1 MIRGFRPPATDDG
14 GIFTYGPPT
23 EVRAPAGCVLRIL
36 RQGRLSIFFRIEFRC
51 SRDFIGCSRD
61 FNFIHDQY
69 PFLSFLKKLNL
80 FSSISYISPLRDSQL
95 RYGRVE
101 IPTLNESRAARN
113 CSRRDTDVK

>member
-1 MIRGFRPPATDDG
+1 M
-14 GIFTYGPPT
+14 
-23 EVRAPAGCVLRIL
+23 RASNLTAGAP
-36 RQGRLSIFFRIEFRC
+36 GSIFFRIEFRC

-95 RYGRVE
+95 RYGRVK
-101 IPTLNESRAARN
+101 IQTLNESRAARN